1 MKIHLSGKKYRSSTK
16 KILMLAAG
24 LLPALAF
31 AKGPK
36 AASEV
41 TNPVAIAM
49 IAIAVILL
57 LAIYIT
63 SRLLIQQ
70 AKTKVERFKKEQKE
84 NLAKAGSIVLILFLC
99 FLSSSLF
106 AQDAG
111 AAIDAAAQAAV
122 APAVL
127 SDGSFYALCAVIAA
141 ELIILLGLLSQLQAM
156 MKEETVKVAGTS
168 FETTVE
174 AVAKESSFKK
184 WWQNI
189 NKFKPIQE
197 EASIDLGH
205 DYDGIRELDNRLP
218 PWWLYGFYLCIIF
231 ACVYLW
237 RTEVSHSA
245 PSTIEEYR
253 ASVAEAAVAKE
264 AYLAK
269 SKSSVD
275 ESSVKFLTGTPDIES
290 GKKIFTTVCAAC
302 HLADGGGIV
311 GPNLTDDYW
320 IHGGSIQDIFKTIKY
335 GWPEKGMKSWKDDYS
350 PLQIAQLSSF
360 VKSLHGI
367 KPATPKEPQGEL
379 YKEDNTS
386 APAKDSLKK
395 DSAKVS
401 AFIH

>member
-1 MKIHLSGKKYRSSTK
+1 MKIHLSGKKCSSSSK
-16 KILMLAAG
+16 KIMMMAAG
-24 LLPALAF
+24 LLPILAF

-36 AASEV
+36 AASEA

-49 IAIAVILL
+49 MSVAALL
-57 LAIYIT
+57 VLAIYIT

-70 AKTKVERFKKEQKE
+70 AKVKVERFKKEQKE
-84 NLAKAGSIVLILFLC
+84 NLAKAGTIGVVILLC
-99 FLSSSLF
+99 FFSGPLF

-111 AAIDAAAQAAV
+111 AVTQAV
-122 APAVL
+122 AAPVIL
-127 SDGSFYALCAVIAA
+127 SDSSFYALCAVIGA

-156 MKEETVKVAGTS
+156 MKEEAVKVAGAS
-168 FETTVE
+168 FETEAE

-184 WWQNI
+184 WWQKA

-245 PSTIEEYR
+245 PSTIEEYQ

-269 SKSSVD
+269 AKSSVD
-275 ESSVKFLTGTPDIES
+275 ESSVKFLTGASDIES

-320 IHGGSIQDIFKTIKY
+320 LHGGSIQDIFKTIKY

-350 PLQIAQLSSF
+350 PLQIAQLASF
-360 VKSLHGI
+360 VKSLHGT
-367 KPATPKEPQGEL
+367 KPAAPKEPQGEL

>member
-1 MKIHLSGKKYRSSTK
+1 MKIHLSGKKYGSSAK
-16 KILMLAAG
+16 KTIMLAAG
-24 LLPALAF
+24 LVPLFTF
-31 AKGPK
+31 ARGPK
-36 AASEV
+36 VASEAS
-41 TNPVAIAM
+41 NPVAIAM
-49 IAIAVILL
+49 MAIAVILL

-70 AKTKVERFKKEQKE
+70 AKVKVERFKKEQKE
-84 NLAKAGSIVLILFLC
+84 NVAKAGTVAVILLLC
-99 FLSSSLF
+99 FVSSTLF
-106 AQDAG
+106 AQDAS
-111 AAIDAAAQAAV
+111 AATDAAAQVTV

-127 SDGSFYALCAVIAA
+127 SDSSFYFLCTAIGV
-141 ELIILLGLLSQLQAM
+141 ELLILLGLLSQLQAM
-156 MKEETVKVAGTS
+156 MK
-168 FETTVE
+168 VE
-174 AVAKESSFKK
+174 KPAAVLSSADAEAAAIAKPSSFKK
-184 WWQNI
+184 WWQNA

-218 PWWLYGFYLCIIF
+218 PWWLYGFYICILF

-237 RTEVSHSA
+237 QHEVSHSA
-245 PSTIEEYR
+245 PSIIEEYQ

-269 SKSSVD
+269 SKNSVD
-275 ESSVKFLTGTPDIES
+275 ENTVKLLTDADDLAA

-320 IHGGSIQDIFKTIKY
+320 LHGGSVQDVFKTLKY

-350 PLQIAQLSSF
+350 PVQLAQIASF
-360 VKSLHGI
+360 VKSLHGT

-379 YKEDNTS
+379 YKEDNTTV
-386 APAKDSLKK
+386 PATDSLKK
-395 DSAKVS
+395 DSTKISV
-401 AFIH
+401 FVH